1 MPPGTG
7 KRVLCVSLSLVGV
20 LLAGRPV
27 ETAAPC
33 GQVPIIQR
41 AAPET
46 AERPTEDSFTIGSL
60 NMAGQP
66 RTADP
71 IAAWVRA
78 RAIDVL
84 LLQEVGEHSLDGE
97 AFVASLGQ
105 RLGYRVAYA
114 PANRFGEKEMQG
126 LAMLSRD
133 PLSDVTTYPLTYH
146 HLRFKSRCRIALAAT
161 VATPAGPVRV
171 INLHLDTR
179 INSKERVAQ
188 LAPVFNALEDVA
200 GPQIV
205 GGDFNTMNVRWWQTM
220 WPFPNLEHQASAV
233 RQRMGQEGFQTPFAA
248 NARPTFK
255 FLGLPVFLDW
265 VYLKGLDVVD
275 WRVDDV
281 RYSDHRGVWTRLK
294 KPIS

>member
-1 MPPGTG
+1 MPSGTG
-7 KRVLCVSLSLVGV
+7 NRVLWLSLALVGV
-20 LLAGRPV
+20 LLAARPV

-33 GQVPIIQR
+33 EPVPIIQR
-41 AAPET
+41 AAAET
-46 AERPTEDSFTIGSL
+46 TERPTHDNFTIGSL
-60 NMAGQP
+60 NMAGQE
-66 RTADP
+66 RTAEP

-97 AFVASLGQ
+97 AFVTSLGE

-114 PANRFGEKEMQG
+114 PANRFGDKEMQG

-133 PLSDVTTYPLTYH
+133 PISDVTTYPLTYH

-161 VATPAGPVRV
+161 VATPAGPMRV

-179 INSKERVAQ
+179 INGNERVAQ
-188 LAPVFNALEDVA
+188 LAPVFHALEDVA

-205 GGDFNTMNVRWWQTM
+205 GGDFNTMNVKWWQTM
-220 WPFPNLEHQASAV
+220 WPFPNLDHQASAV
-233 RQRMGQEGFQTPFAA
+233 KQRMGQAGFQTPFAA
-248 NARPTFK
+248 NTRPTFK

-275 WRVDDV
+275 WQVDDV
-281 RYSDHRGVWTRLK
+281 RYSDHRGVWARVK